1 MTTQTKTT
9 YSQGPWEL
17 LHHTAPQH
25 DGDRAVYGPGN
36 KLICDMDGGPNDDSE
51 TLANARLIASAPEL
65 LEALKRVR
73 YAFYVDGTS
82 KALRVAFEGTKE
94 IVAKAEGRGE

>member
-17 LHHTAPQH
+17 LHHTAPRH
-25 DGDRAVYGPGN
+25 DGDRGIYWKYG
-36 KLICDMDGGPNDDSE
+36 LICDMNGGPNDDSE

-65 LEALKRVR
+65 LDALKGLLEMVTDNRLHGDEV
-73 YAFYVDGTS
+73 Y
-82 KALRVAFEGTKE
+82 KAGDAIK
-94 IVAKAEGRGE
+94 KAEGRI

>member
-17 LHHTAPQH
+17 LHHTAPRH
-25 DGDRAVYGPGN
+25 DGDRGIYWKYG
-36 KLICDMDGGPNDDSE
+36 LICDMNGGPNDDSE

-65 LEALKRVR
+65 LEHLKRLVNVVNNPKVSR
-73 YAFYVDGTS
+73 ADILNISSEAIGII
-82 KALRVAFEGTKE
+82 K
-94 IVAKAEGRGE
+94 KAEGRI

>member
-17 LHHTAPQH
+17 LHHTAPRH
-25 DGDRAVYGPGN
+25 DGDRGIYSKYG
-36 KLICDMDGGPNDDSE
+36 LICDMNGGPNDDSE
-51 TLANARLIASAPEL
+51 TLANARLIAMAPEL

-73 YAFYVDGTS
+73 EAFYVDGTS

>member
-17 LHHTAPQH
+17 LHHTAPRH

-36 KLICDMDGGPNDDSE
+36 KLICDMNGGPNDDSE

-65 LEALKRVR
+65 LEHLKRLTNVVNNPKVSR
-73 YAFYVDGTS
+73 ADLLNIS
-82 KALRVAFEGTKE
+82 NDAM
-94 IVAKAEGRGE
+94 ISISKAEGRI

>member
-9 YSQGPWEL
+9 YTPGPWKV

-36 KLICDMDGGPNDDSE
+36 KLICDMNGGPNDDNV
-51 TLANARLIASAPEL
+51 TLANARLIAMSPEL

-73 YAFYVDGTS
+73 EAFYVDGTS

-94 IVAKAEGRGE
+94 IVAKAEGREE